1 MQLQNQTSAAI
12 QLSKP
17 VIFGHQGGFGGGFG
31 DVDATWRWGPP
42 VSPPLSSLS
51 LLFSPLLSSHPALEA
66 ALLPRASRARQASG
80 AGLRRS
86 SSGAGRAGRA
96 GRRHAPSPGHGLS
109 LRLPRRRRPHS
120 PPPLGGAAR
129 SPSRAFLA
137 DLGVPSMRPYPCSPR
152 GPPCS
157 SMPPSIP
164 GEQGAVA
171 AQPSPPPPA
180 ALNSSS
186 PVRFPS
192 ISCAGSFPVLSS
204 PDSSPHPVDSPT
216 AGRPQR
222 SSIATAAGRRRPAS
236 SPPLPTLSLAGE
248 LHRALGQLH

>member
-1 MQLQNQTSAAI
+1 MA
-12 QLSKP
+12 
-17 VIFGHQGGFGGGFG
+17 V
-31 DVDATWRWGPP
+31 GPTCQP
-42 VSPPLSSLS
+42 FSPPSLS
-51 LLFSPLLSSHPALEA
+51 FFSPLPLLSPCISRRSAPARLSSSPAG
-66 ALLPRASRARQASG
+66 G
-80 AGLRRS
+80 AGPRRS

-96 GRRHAPSPGHGLS
+96 DRRHAPSPGHGLS
-109 LRLPRRRRPHS
+109 SRLPRRRRQHS

-129 SPSRAFLA
+129 SPSRAFLE
-137 DLGVPSMRPYPCSPR
+137 DLGVPSMRPCPCSPR

-171 AQPSPPPPA
+171 VQPSPPPPA

-186 PVRFPS
+186 PVRFAS

-204 PDSSPHPVDSPT
+204 PDTNPHPVDSPT

-222 SSIATAAGRRRPAS
+222 SSIATATGRRRPAS

-248 LHRALGQLH
+248 LRRALGSLAGELHRALGQLH

>member
-1 MQLQNQTSAAI
+1 LTI

-17 VIFGHQGGFGGGFG
+17 VTFSHPSGFDWCFA

-42 VSPPLSSLS
+42 VSPSLPLLSLSSL
-51 LLFSPLLSSHPALEA
+51 LSPSSHPASAA
-66 ALLPRASRARQASG
+66 ALPPRASPARQAGG
-80 AGLRRS
+80 AGPRRG
-86 SSGAGRAGRA
+86 SSGAGRA

-109 LRLPRRRRPHS
+109 SRLPRRRRQHS

-129 SPSRAFLA
+129 SPSRAFLE
-137 DLGVPSMRPYPCSPR
+137 DLGVPSMRPCPCSPR

>member
-1 MQLQNQTSAAI
+1 MAILVVLIVVLLTWTS
-12 QLSKP
+12 
-17 VIFGHQGGFGGGFG
+17 HGGG
-31 DVDATWRWGPP
+31 AHLSALL
-42 VSPPLSSLS
+42 SPFSLSSL
-51 LLFSPLLSSHPALEA
+51 LSPSSHPASAA
-66 ALLPRASRARQASG
+66 ALPPRASIAGG
-80 AGLRRS
+80 AGPRRS

-96 GRRHAPSPGHGLS
+96 GRRHAPSPGHDLS
-109 LRLPRRRRPHS
+109 SRLPRRRRPHS

-129 SPSRAFLA
+129 SPSRAFLE
-137 DLGVPSMRPYPCSPR
+137 DLGVPSMRPCPCSPR

>member
-1 MQLQNQTSAAI
+1 MAILVVLSVVLLTWTPHGGEAHLSAL
-12 QLSKP
+12 LSP
-17 VIFGHQGGFGGGFG
+17 F
-31 DVDATWRWGPP
+31 
-42 VSPPLSSLS
+42 SL
-51 LLFSPLLSSHPALEA
+51 FLLSSPPPLTLHQPPPC
-66 ALLPRASRARQASG
+66 PRASPARQAGG
-80 AGLRRS
+80 AGPRRS
-86 SSGAGRAGRA
+86 SSGAGRA

-109 LRLPRRRRPHS
+109 SRLPRRRRPHS
-120 PPPLGGAAR
+120 PPPLGGAAC

-137 DLGVPSMRPYPCSPR
+137 DLGVPSMRPCPCSPR

-186 PVRFPS
+186 PVRFAS

-236 SPPLPTLSLAGE
+236 SPPLLTLSLAGE

>member
-1 MQLQNQTSAAI
+1 MA
-12 QLSKP
+12 
-17 VIFGHQGGFGGGFG
+17 V
-31 DVDATWRWGPP
+31 GPTCQP
-42 VSPPLSSLS
+42 FSPPSLS
-51 LLFSPLLSSHPALEA
+51 FFSPLPLLSPCISRRPAPARLSSSPGRRCGPAAELE
-66 ALLPRASRARQASG
+66 RCWQGRQ
-80 AGLRRS
+80 
-86 SSGAGRAGRA
+86 GRA

-109 LRLPRRRRPHS
+109 SRLPRRRRQHS
-120 PPPLGGAAR
+120 PPRLGGAAR
-129 SPSRAFLA
+129 LPSRAFLE
-137 DLGVPSMRPYPCSPR
+137 DLGVPSMRPCPCSPR

-157 SMPPSIP
+157 YVPPSIP

-186 PVRFPS
+186 PVRFTS

-222 SSIATAAGRRRPAS
+222 SSIDTAAGRRRPAS
-236 SPPLPTLSLAGE
+236 LPPLPTLSLAGE

>member
-1 MQLQNQTSAAI
+1 MTI
-12 QLSKP
+12 QLSKQ
-17 VIFGHQGGFGGGFG
+17 VTFGHL
-31 DVDATWRWGPP
+31 VVLSVVLLTWTPHGYGAHL
-42 VSPPLSSLS
+42 SALLSLSSL
-51 LLFSPLLSSHPALEA
+51 LSPSSHPASA
-66 ALLPRASRARQASG
+66 AAPPPRASPARQAGG
-80 AGLRRS
+80 AGPRRS
-86 SSGAGRAGRA
+86 SSGAGRA
-96 GRRHAPSPGHGLS
+96 GRRHAPSPGHDLS
-109 LRLPRRRRPHS
+109 SRLPRRRRQHS
-120 PPPLGGAAR
+120 PPRLGGAAR
-129 SPSRAFLA
+129 SPSRAFLE
-137 DLGVPSMRPYPCSPR
+137 DLGVPSMRPCPCSPR

-186 PVRFPS
+186 PVRFTS

-204 PDSSPHPVDSPT
+204 PDSNPHPVDSPT

-248 LHRALGQLH
+248 LRRALGQLH

>member
-1 MQLQNQTSAAI
+1 M
-12 QLSKP
+12 
-17 VIFGHQGGFGGGFG
+17 G
-31 DVDATWRWGPP
+31 RGPH
-42 VSPPLSSLS
+42 VSPSL
-51 LLFSPLLSSHPALEA
+51 PLLSFFSLLPSSLPALS
-66 ALLPRASRARQASG
+66 ALAT
-80 AGLRRS
+80 
-86 SSGAGRAGRA
+86 
-96 GRRHAPSPGHGLS
+96 
-109 LRLPRRRRPHS
+109 
-120 PPPLGGAAR
+120 AAR
-129 SPSRAFLA
+129 RGRPPASSHVPR
-137 DLGVPSMRPYPCSPR
+137 GPRVPSMHPCPCSPR

-186 PVRFPS
+186 PVRFTS

-204 PDSSPHPVDSPT
+204 PDSNPHPVDSPT
-216 AGRPQR
+216 AGRPQW

-236 SPPLPTLSLAGE
+236 LPPLPTLSLAGE

>member
-1 MQLQNQTSAAI
+1 MA
-12 QLSKP
+12 
-17 VIFGHQGGFGGGFG
+17 V
-31 DVDATWRWGPP
+31 GPTCQP
-42 VSPPLSSLS
+42 FSPHSLS
-51 LLFSPLLSSHPALEA
+51 FFSPLPLLSPCISRRSAPARLSSSPAG
-66 ALLPRASRARQASG
+66 G
-80 AGLRRS
+80 AGPRRS

-109 LRLPRRRRPHS
+109 SRLPRRRRPHS
-120 PPPLGGAAR
+120 P
-129 SPSRAFLA
+129 RAFPHVPR
-137 DLGVPSMRPYPCSPR
+137 GPRVPSMRPCPCSPR